1 MIYKRKIAVPKRY
14 KKTNGMASRPDRY
27 LKIKMPKADVDF
39 MRSHML
45 LDHAE
50 TFNMPDG
57 EWFIVAHVYPSYM
70 NVDNM
75 DELDAICKRS
85 NLCYEVFDDSWYSD
99 DVKRIEYY
107 NSNIHGR

>member
-1 MIYKRKIAVPKRY
+1 MKIAAPKRY
-14 KKTNGMASRPDRY
+14 KKTNGDANRLDQY

-57 EWFIVAHVYPSYM
+57 EWFIAAHVYPGYM
-70 NVDNM
+70 DVATM
-75 DELDAICKRS
+75 DELDAICTRS
-85 NLCYEVFDDSWYSD
+85 NICYEVFDDSWYD
-99 DVKRIEYY
+99 EKAKRIEYY
-107 NSNIHGR
+107 NSKIHGR